1 MLRRFDDRHPDLWS
15 VFTAPKKTRPMTIFH
30 GRNANGR
37 RQQTRP
43 VQSIDSDIR
52 LNRVLWLL
60 PNGLRQL
67 KA

>member
-1 MLRRFDDRHPDLWS
+1 MECVHRTQENLTKDDL
-15 VFTAPKKTRPMTIFH
+15 H

-52 LNRVLWLL
+52 LNRALWLL
-60 PNGLRQL
+60 TDGLRQL